1 MDEPGTGPA
10 GAVADDAD
18 PVADAGVAA
27 TTRDPWS
34 SFDAWAQNTFA
45 LLVLLGGLAF
55 LLLAGP
61 ALRAGPWVALL
72 VVASVA
78 LAIGPLMAVILGIH
92 RGASWA
98 RPAAAAV
105 LWAIVIA
112 AVIQVVT
119 DLLVPKLTIPLATIL
134 ALAVLSR
141 RPSERPVAGR
151 RDRRI
156 ALALGGVY
164 VVTGVL
170 GGVATFLAS
179 PPAALVADTSD
190 LQLDITTNCQDPA
203 FVPGETDVE
212 VSIAWAWT
220 RRDVLPGIDD
230 AFQLEWPQF
239 TGLTK
244 TAERGIIGGG
254 IVIDPSGPAAT
265 ALDGTAGSTGMTPYA
280 RYGLSG
286 VSAAAAT
293 GGMRVVFAWERPQE
307 PDYSDFL
314 VRWAH
319 GTRWTTFA
327 TGGCDWPVVT
337 GPVPATAP

>member
-1 MDEPGTGPA
+1 MDEQGTGPVGTA
-10 GAVADDAD
+10 ADDGDTGAD
-18 PVADAGVAA
+18 PAV
-27 TTRDPWS
+27 THDPWS
-34 SFDAWAQNTFA
+34 SFDAWAQNASA
-45 LLVLLGGLAF
+45 LLALLGGLAF

-78 LAIGPLMAVILGIH
+78 LAIGPLGAVILALHG
-92 RGASWA
+92 RASWA

-119 DLLVPKLTIPLATIL
+119 DLLVPKLTIPLGAIL

-141 RPSERPVAGR
+141 RPSERPAVGR

-164 VVTGVL
+164 VLTGVL

-179 PPAALVADTSD
+179 PPAALVADMSD
-190 LQLDITTNCQDPA
+190 LQLGITTNCGDPA
-203 FVPGETDVE
+203 FLPGQTDVE
-212 VSIAWAWT
+212 VSIVWAWT

-254 IVIDPSGPAAT
+254 IVIDPSGPAAS
-265 ALDGTAGSTGMTPYA
+265 ALDGTTGSTGMTPYA

-293 GGMRVVFAWERPQE
+293 GSMRVVFAWERSGQPE
-307 PDYSDFL
+307 DSDFL

-319 GTRWTTFA
+319 GTRWTTLA
-327 TGGCDWPVVT
+327 MGGCGWPVDAEAS
-337 GPVPATAP
+337 PEPSTAP